1 MQLFFYCLLPY
12 TFAFP
17 FSLTMSNLCDSL
29 MINSKLPCFAN
40 ILSLST
46 FFLLEARHTDFSQKI
61 VLLQQT
67 NNTNLKIGICVFP
80 VSGIRLTPDIK
91 FSSGLIKI
99 SKKKK
104 KANNILVRLLTSYQI
119 FLTYIYFSTK
129 NFHFYP
135 YIKLNQIIIRKL
147 RRKKKFSLSVFW
159 PPNYTLKVLNSCTEP
174 AKTFLL

>member
-1 MQLFFYCLLPY
+1 MYLACVYVNKLLYQDAQLMQLFFYCLLPY

-29 MINSKLPCFAN
+29 MINSKLPCFAI

-104 KANNILVRLLTSYQI
+104 SKQNIGAAINILPNLSNLHI
-119 FLTYIYFSTK
+119 FL
-129 NFHFYP
+129 N
-135 YIKLNQIIIRKL
+135 
-147 RRKKKFSLSVFW
+147 
-159 PPNYTLKVLNSCTEP
+159 
-174 AKTFLL
+174 